1 MLTLEK
7 FEQLAAAQ
15 IPLKAGTQMNAI
27 GRAGE
32 RIDDWAFRLLRLD
45 KNERYRH
52 IKNVVSELAVAD
64 IEDSVRIDIAYSLM
78 QTADKVIV
86 QTQQE
91 CISNPQSPLDEQKAY
106 SEEARSLYF
115 LFILCYQG
123 VAFRTHAMLDSSQT
137 SDFTPKQITGL
148 FQKITTNLSGGAGKK
163 RLAIEAAGQPK
174 KLYSLAV
181 RQIMALCTKIL
192 MGCAL
197 VYQKPPNSLW
207 GLMNAWYLKS
217 VLIGADRLR
226 VSHQEVV
233 FSSICQEYT
242 QACLASFAN
251 LFAYRRPDIL
261 NIFKVLPKWA
271 EYVTVTLTPDKH
283 LKLFVNLQGKNPP
296 EAITPYASINP
307 YSKDRVCL
315 FFDGARLIDYLN
327 EIATLNDLTSFEVKL
342 AKMVLVALSYQ
353 NEPAVDKVREQPS
366 KMVVGFQGIFQEI
379 ADGKSFA
386 QVITQSKLSDVYHPK
401 HTFSRKK
408 LDSQR
413 QDVTLI
419 RKSDTGANFIV
430 KDSVIQAGAEEEC
443 RICPYLPVFGIFA
456 MRSPKSTNKHPWRLG
471 IVHWVQREEE
481 HIEVDGK
488 FLGRLLSVCGIRL
501 SMKDMRSKDFVQALL
516 VSGEGLNPQTTLILP
531 RYHFKENDTVV
542 LRVGEKETTLM
553 LKKNL
558 LSTDDVEQYEIVR
571 LAF

>member
-1 MLTLEK
+1 MLTLKK
-7 FEQLAAAQ
+7 FEQLVAAQ
-15 IPLKAGTQMNAI
+15 IPLKANTQMTAI

-32 RIDDWAFRLLRLD
+32 RIDDWTFRLLRLD
-45 KNERYRH
+45 KNERYHH
-52 IKNVVSELAVAD
+52 IKSLLSELAVAD
-64 IEDSVRIDIAYSLM
+64 IEDDVRIDIAYSLM
-78 QTADKVIV
+78 QTVDKVIA
-86 QTQQE
+86 QAQQE
-91 CISNPQSPLDEQKAY
+91 CISNPQSPLDEQRAY
-106 SEEARSLYF
+106 VEEARSLYF

-123 VAFRTHAMLDSSQT
+123 VAFRIHAMIDNNQ
-137 SDFTPKQITGL
+137 SDFVPKQLTGL
-148 FQKITTNLSGGAGKK
+148 FQKIATNLSGGAGEK
-163 RLAIEAAGQPK
+163 RLAIEVLGQPK

-192 MGCAL
+192 MGYAL

-207 GLMNAWYLKS
+207 GLMNSWYLKS
-217 VLIGADRLR
+217 VLLGVDRLQITY
-226 VSHQEVV
+226 QEVV

-271 EYVTVTLTPDKH
+271 DYVTVTLTPDKH

-315 FFDGARLIDYLN
+315 FFDGARLFDYLQQLSN
-327 EIATLNDLTSFEVKL
+327 LNDLTSFEVKL

-353 NEPAVDKVREQPS
+353 NEPAIDKVREQPS
-366 KMVVGFQGIFQEI
+366 NMVVGFQGIFQEI

-386 QVITQSKLSDVYHPK
+386 QVINQSKLSDVYHPK
-401 HTFSRKK
+401 HNFSGKRSDNHK
-408 LDSQR
+408 

-419 RKSDTGANFIV
+419 RKSDIGVNFIV
-430 KDSVIQAGAEEEC
+430 KDSVMQQDDQDEC
-443 RICPYLPVFGIFA
+443 RSCPYLPVFGIFA
-456 MRSPKSTNKHPWRLG
+456 ISSPKSTNKHPWRLG
-471 IVHWVQREEE
+471 IVYWVQREEE

-501 SMKDMRSKDFVQALL
+501 SMKDMRGKDFVQAFL

-531 RYHFKENDTVV
+531 RYHFKENDTVI
-542 LRVGEKETTLM
+542 LRVGEKETTLI